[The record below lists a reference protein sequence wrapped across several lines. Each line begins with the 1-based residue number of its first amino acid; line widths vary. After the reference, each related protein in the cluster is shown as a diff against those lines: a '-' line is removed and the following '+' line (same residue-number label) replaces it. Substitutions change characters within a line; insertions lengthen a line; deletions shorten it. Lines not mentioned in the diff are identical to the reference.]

1 MGKKRSNIKFS
12 AAILL
17 LVIRQHSNSQGKR
30 KKKQNRI
37 ITSTLTFQL
46 PCLVVSSII
55 KLTHKLNFY
64 ALNHQFTTFLFISFT
79 KDPSEQN
86 EKKKNPKKNINL
98 HSLCQKEKAQQKKF
112 PSTAEAETP
121 IARKPNYYAP
131 YCTIS
136 FLNCVSLTQPLRNA
150 QSHHN

>member
-1 MGKKRSNIKFS
+1 MKKRT
-12 AAILL
+12 
-17 LVIRQHSNSQGKR
+17 
-30 KKKQNRI
+30 QNRI

-46 PCLVVSSII
+46 PCLLVSSII
-55 KLTHKLNFY
+55 KLTNMLIFC
-64 ALNHQFTTFLFISFT
+64 ALNHQFTTFLFTNFT

-86 EKKKNPKKNINL
+86 EKKNPKKSINL
-98 HSLCQKEKAQQKKF
+98 HSLCQKEKEQQKKS
-112 PSTAEAETP
+112 PSTTKEATP
-121 IARKPNYYAP
+121 VARKPNYYYVP